1 MNSRNNEDEF
11 MTLDQEGKPQ
21 SLEDIYLIYKAPL
34 YRFVYRYTCD
44 RQIEH

>member
-1 MNSRNNEDEF
+1 MNSRNNEEEF

-34 YRFVYRYTCD
+34 YRFVYRYTMRSAD
-44 RQIEH
+44 EH